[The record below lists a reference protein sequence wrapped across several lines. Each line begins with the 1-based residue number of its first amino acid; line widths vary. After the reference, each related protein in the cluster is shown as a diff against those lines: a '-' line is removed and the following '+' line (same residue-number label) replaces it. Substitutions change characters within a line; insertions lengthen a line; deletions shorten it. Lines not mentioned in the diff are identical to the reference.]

1 MPAALR
7 PRQHCSGACT
17 YVQVASAL
25 AARHIGGA
33 VNYVGV
39 AETLTITPSAQSAGM
54 AADSLICAFYF
65 AGLFKLAS
73 KIGPDVTP
81 EQGSADAADQGGKT
95 QQDSKGIQVNS
106 LIMPLHTSDP
116 QPCDKLSLTCWTM

>member
-1 MPAALR
+1 M
-7 PRQHCSGACT
+7 
-17 YVQVASAL
+17 QVASAL

-39 AETLTITPSAQSAGM
+39 AETLSITPSAQSAGM

-73 KIGPDVTP
+73 KIGPDAEP
-81 EQGSADAADQGGKT
+81 DQGSAPQPNANAAQGDKAHQGG
-95 QQDSKGIQVNS
+95 KGIQVS
-106 LIMPLHTSDP
+106 SVCLCLHACWSDARM
-116 QPCDKLSLTCWTM
+116 QVVA